1 MYEDPQQSRPTWPP
15 FAGARP
21 NPPPPQIGNRRSSS
35 TLRRAPLLLLAAALI
50 AAAALLLPQQA
61 HATSHHDLS
70 GFSATAGSAND
81 ATLTWTAPTRQ
92 GTTVTHYVIVWAPSS
107 SVNFYGGSFVY
118 PTNGSAWVGGSAT
131 SYTVTG
137 LNGGMDYDFQIQ
149 AHGDELKHSG
159 GIFYGDKGGH
169 HVVSDV
175 SIAGPPLP
183 FSSMELAAD
192 RDLQF
197 PGKAAIKAKWWLP
210 HSTEI
215 GTSVTKAQLA
225 YKKRSSGA
233 WTLYW
238 NISDYGSW
246 FRNYR
251 STPPLPDPVVYEV
264 ANSILF
270 GNFDLGA
277 TYDVRIRAGNSDGWS
292 DWTQASVTIPSNL
305 PTSVTVS
312 SSDRLREGSGPATV
326 TFTLDQPAHRELR
339 PVEAYVVLGEDRV
352 NVSIP
357 TFAQDSRTATA
368 TITPIND
375 NISNPCGSVAIKYL
389 FPGELRTTV
398 SFTIIDNDSSRNPCT
413 GRIGDG
419 APSTLRL
426 ERVGLVEGGQTP
438 FVDVLAKLNR
448 PAMDMRIVN
457 LAVVSSSTATENTD
471 YVVGS
476 SRIFIHRGDVN
487 GKWTNDRGT
496 HDWTTTI
503 AITEDAG
510 DNETIVLR
518 ATSDSLTSNTL
529 TLNIGQLRRQA
540 SQGATPRSCTNC
552 GTLDEPGVVTFA
564 SASYAAL
571 IEDIYE
577 WRNDPRYS
585 SDKPHTDRWDRVLLA
600 FGETVSD
607 SSLTAMG
614 SSEAQGYADRGWSR
628 WVGVAE
634 ALQDLESSGQPQAP
648 KVEAPNRAPV
658 TSAVGVVT
666 IVNESGARR
675 FTSTSMFEDPDKDDM
690 TVSGTSS
697 DTSVATVSASA
708 DGSILTVS
716 ARGRGATTI
725 TATADDGNGG
735 TATNSFTVRVKAA
748 PEVVRTLSDISGL
761 TAGTSQLVSLSGVF
775 SDADG
780 DTLSVMAA
788 ALDENVAVAE
798 MSSDGASLT
807 VTGVSAG
814 ETGIG
819 VFVHDSD
826 GNQTTANFT
835 VSVTASQPV
844 QLVPPEQTQQASE
857 PNRAP
862 TVSSPLDDVSGLV
875 EGATTNV
882 ALSGVFSDAD
892 GDELTITASSDN
904 EAVATASVS
913 ADNSTLTVS
922 GVSSGNATITV
933 TAQDPDG
940 ESASVFFGVEVTASN
955 PQPAADVVSRYD
967 TNGDGQIDR
976 AEMAVAI
983 NDYIAGKI
991 TYAQVVEVN
1000 KAHQSS

>member
-1 MYEDPQQSRPTWPP
+1 M
-15 FAGARP
+15 
-21 NPPPPQIGNRRSSS
+21 
-35 TLRRAPLLLLAAALI
+35 LLAAALI

-92 GTTVTHYVIVWAPSS
+92 GTTVTHYVILWAPSS

-137 LNGGMDYDFQIQ
+137 LNGGMDYDFLIQ
-149 AHGDELKHSG
+149 AHGDELQRNG
-159 GIFYGDKGGH
+159 GIYYGDRGGR

-270 GNFDLGA
+270 ENFDLGA

-398 SFTIIDNDSSRNPCT
+398 SFTVIDNDSSRNPCT

-540 SQGATPRSCTNC
+540 CTNC
-552 GTLDEPGVVTFA
+552 GTLGEPGVVTFA
-564 SASYAAL
+564 SASHADL

-585 SDKPHTDRWDRVLLA
+585 SDNRHTDRWDRVLLA

-607 SSLTAMG
+607 ASLEAMT
-614 SSEAQGYADRGWSR
+614 SDEAQGYADRGWSR

-634 ALQDLESSGQPQAP
+634 ALQDLESSGQQQEPE
-648 KVEAPNRAPV
+648 VEAPNRAPV

-666 IVNESGARR
+666 IVNESGTRSI
-675 FTSTSMFEDPDKDDM
+675 TSNSMFEDPDKDDM

-708 DGSILTVS
+708 DGSMLTVS
-716 ARGRGATTI
+716 AKSRGAATI

-748 PEVVRTLSDISGL
+748 PLVASAISDVTGL
-761 TAGTSQLVSLSGVF
+761 TAGSSQLVSLSGVF

-780 DTLSVMAA
+780 DALSITAS
-788 ALDENVAVAE
+788 ALDENVATTTV
-798 MSSDGASLT
+798 SSDGASLT

-819 VFVHDSD
+819 VFAQDSD

-835 VSVTASQPV
+835 VTVTASQPV
-844 QLVPPEQTQQASE
+844 QLLPPEQTQQEPE

-862 TVSSPLDDVSGLV
+862 KASSLLDNVSGLV

-892 GDELTITASSDN
+892 GDPLTITASSDT

-940 ESASVFFGVEVTASN
+940 EHAAVYFDVEVTASN
-955 PQPAADVVSRYD
+955 PQSTTEDVVSRYD
-967 TNGDGQIDR
+967 TNGDGKIDR